1 MDTIVSFIYDTRLTL
16 RWATMAEI
24 NPDVTALLL
33 ARGLAEAFD
42 RTSADGGVI
51 QQDASMPPR
60 LRRGLSLLSGLCL
73 AAGIEDL
80 GASVHIAMDR
90 ACEPFSTWG
99 IAPFDVPFR
108 YADVALI
115 DRDLGIPTADCRE
128 LAALGGSQIIAQ
140 EDLHHSALRA
150 AIQAFSVGQR
160 DSAYT
165 AIREFLVRHPAVAF
179 ADRER
184 FVVDGGL
191 VAAARMV
198 ASLYRPIPAGA
209 LFGGQARLC
218 GYCAALLWPDRDT
231 ASFPDGRCRIRQCGL
246 AHLESARG
254 AEILNPVEWQLAT
267 GAAMAYWVGPGLDE
281 IRIYDALRAAGR
293 AAVLYPLSDAAD
305 VGVDGADVGIDVK
318 AYASPVVLGTKL
330 SQSIGRLAAFRRRIL
345 AVPDDKLRLNPR
357 YLQQLRDVYRG
368 EHRLDF
374 MTASQTIR
382 TLT

>member
-1 MDTIVSFIYDTRLTL
+1 MSWDACWGEMPKRLTRSDLRSTPCHRSRSSIQRRRRSTIGRFRLPTTSSSNWMDTIVSFIYDTRLTL

-128 LAALGGSQIIAQ
+128 LAALGGSEIIAQ

-160 DSAYT
+160 DSAY
-165 AIREFLVRHPAVAF
+165 
-179 ADRER
+179 
-184 FVVDGGL
+184 
-191 VAAARMV
+191 
-198 ASLYRPIPAGA
+198 
-209 LFGGQARLC
+209 
-218 GYCAALLWPDRDT
+218 
-231 ASFPDGRCRIRQCGL
+231 
-246 AHLESARG
+246 
-254 AEILNPVEWQLAT
+254 
-267 GAAMAYWVGPGLDE
+267 
-281 IRIYDALRAAGR
+281 
-293 AAVLYPLSDAAD
+293 
-305 VGVDGADVGIDVK
+305 
-318 AYASPVVLGTKL
+318 
-330 SQSIGRLAAFRRRIL
+330 
-345 AVPDDKLRLNPR
+345 
-357 YLQQLRDVYRG
+357 
-368 EHRLDF
+368 
-374 MTASQTIR
+374 
-382 TLT
+382 